1 MPSEFP
7 YYLHDSHPAYILL
20 QLSIVVL
27 LARPQ
32 KVHVISQA
40 DYMNGMDILGSGE
53 RSSEAVAWLEKRIHH
68 LKDEMFMVEARIER
82 MQREY
87 VLLTAQLKDLEH
99 LRQLKKPK

>member
-7 YYLHDSHPAYILL
+7 NYLHESHPAYILL

-32 KVHVISQA
+32 RVQVISQA
-40 DYMNGMDILGSGE
+40 DYMNGMDISGSGE

-82 MQREY
+82 MRREY
-87 VLLTAQLKDLEH
+87 VQLKAQLKDLEH
-99 LRQLKKPK
+99 LRQLKKTI